1 MKIEKENVVKEVIE
15 YIGRCIST
23 DENLSGFWKL
33 IEYLVQTKT
42 LVQNCD
48 YKVLLKE
55 TIIRRF
61 FQNGVW
67 MTEEIV
73 LDQPCKL
80 LYFNQNQL
88 VLFYKA
94 KFLIQP
100 GEKRMPISTLKF
112 YLHHSPEFVCETKKE
127 SFQKIDYR
135 TGKQENDLG
144 LKKRTSTTA
153 LIFYLDSTGLH
164 LGTTN

>member
-1 MKIEKENVVKEVIE
+1 MKIEKENIVKEVIE

-42 LVQNCD
+42 LVQKCD

-73 LDQPCKL
+73 LDQPYKL
-80 LYFNQNQL
+80 LYYITVQYE
-88 VLFYKA
+88 V
-94 KFLIQP
+94 
-100 GEKRMPISTLKF
+100 
-112 YLHHSPEFVCETKKE
+112 
-127 SFQKIDYR
+127 DY
-135 TGKQENDLG
+135 
-144 LKKRTSTTA
+144 
-153 LIFYLDSTGLH
+153 
-164 LGTTN
+164 